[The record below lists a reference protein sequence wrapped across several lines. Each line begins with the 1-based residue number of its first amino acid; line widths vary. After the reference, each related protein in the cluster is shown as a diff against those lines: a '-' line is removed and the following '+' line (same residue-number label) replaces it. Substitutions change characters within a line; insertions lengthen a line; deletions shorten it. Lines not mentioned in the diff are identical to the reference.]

1 MNVEPGGLQCTHAST
16 HWYGLISHSGQHVVH
31 QWALQLVQALTF
43 LHGCKPPIIHRD
55 LKPENTFKTPSSTG
69 IWSQKIPSKHHHPP
83 GSEARKYLQNTII
96 HRDLKPENTMLSRQG
111 LHTLADLGLSKTYEK
126 TPGEEYA
133 MTGETG
139 TVLYMA
145 PEVMRSDDYDGK
157 VAVLSCAVML

>member
-1 MNVEPGGLQCTHAST
+1 MHTCQYPLIWTHLALRTTCCASVGT
-16 HWYGLISHSGQHVVH
+16 ATCAGSYIP
-31 QWALQLVQALTF
+31 ARMQAT
-43 LHGCKPPIIHRD
+43 
-55 LKPENTFKTPSSTG
+55 
-69 IWSQKIPSKHHHPP
+69 HHPP

-157 VAVLSCAVML
+157 VDVLSCAVML